1 MIFNKT
7 RVAASLLCV
16 ALLVT
21 TFDMTVFAVEID
33 KFLPVAGLDLTLNE
47 GVSMK
52 VVVEEKGMELRDK
65 FYIVEPAEVVK
76 EEIVEA
82 VKEDYSNLVIADVND
97 YVNVRSLPSEEGE
110 IVVKLYDD
118 SVGDFLEEVNGWY
131 KIESGNCIGYVKAE
145 YCVTGEAA
153 NELAKEV
160 GRRTAIVTTETL
172 NVRKEPNTEAVVIG
186 QVPFEEVLTVTDEA
200 GGWIQIKIEEGYGY
214 VSAEYVTLSTEFV
227 KAESRE
233 EEKERLAKEE
243 AERQA
248 ALEASR
254 KAQEAAA
261 QAAAEEAAKI
271 QEAAAALGYTDG
283 NLGQQVADFALQ
295 FVGNPYVYGGTSLTN
310 GADCSGFTLA
320 VYSNFGVSLPHSAA
334 AQNKKGSNVGSVA
347 NAVPGDLI
355 YYSGHIGI
363 YIGNEQ
369 IVHAS
374 NSRTGIIVSNVY
386 YDKVLGVRR
395 IF

>member
-7 RVAASLLCV
+7 RAAASLLCV

-97 YVNVRSLPSEEGE
+97 YVNVRSVPSEEGE
-110 IVVKLYDD
+110 IVGKLYDD

-131 KIESGNCIGYVKAE
+131 KIESGNCVGYVKAE

-153 NELAKEV
+153 NELAKKV

-200 GGWIQIKIEEGYGY
+200 GGGVQIKIEEGYGY
-214 VSAEYVTLSTEFV
+214 VSAE
-227 KAESRE
+227 
-233 EEKERLAKEE
+233 
-243 AERQA
+243 
-248 ALEASR
+248 
-254 KAQEAAA
+254 
-261 QAAAEEAAKI
+261 
-271 QEAAAALGYTDG
+271 
-283 NLGQQVADFALQ
+283 
-295 FVGNPYVYGGTSLTN
+295 
-310 GADCSGFTLA
+310 
-320 VYSNFGVSLPHSAA
+320 
-334 AQNKKGSNVGSVA
+334 
-347 NAVPGDLI
+347 
-355 YYSGHIGI
+355 
-363 YIGNEQ
+363 
-369 IVHAS
+369 
-374 NSRTGIIVSNVY
+374 
-386 YDKVLGVRR
+386 
-395 IF
+395 

>member
-7 RVAASLLCV
+7 KIAASLLCV
-16 ALLVT
+16 ALLAT

-52 VVVEEKGMELRDK
+52 LVVEEKGTELLDK

-82 VKEDYSNLVIADVND
+82 AKEDYSNLVIADVND

-110 IVVKLYDD
+110 IVGKLYDD
-118 SVGDFLEEVNGWY
+118 SVGDFLEEVDGWY

-160 GRRTAIVTTETL
+160 GRRTATVTTETL
-172 NVRKEPNTEAVVIG
+172 NVRKEPNKEAIVIG
-186 QVPFEEVLTVTDEA
+186 QVPCEEVLTVTDEA
-200 GGWIQIKIEEGYGY
+200 GGWVQIKIEEGYGY
-214 VSAEYVTLSTEFV
+214 VSSEYVTLSTEFV

-261 QAAAEEAAKI
+261 LAAAEEAAKI
-271 QEAAAALGYTDG
+271 QEAAAALGYSGD

-320 VYSNFGVSLPHSAA
+320 VYSNFGVALPHSAA
-334 AQNKKGSNVGSVA
+334 AQNKKGTNVGSVA

-369 IVHAS
+369 IVHAG

>member
-7 RVAASLLCV
+7 RVAASILSI

-21 TFDMTVFAVEID
+21 TFDMTAFAVEID
-33 KFLPVAGLDLTLNE
+33 KLLPVAGLDLTLNE

-52 VVVEEKGMELRDK
+52 AVVEEKGMELKDK

-97 YVNVRSLPSEEGE
+97 YVNVRSVPSEEGE
-110 IVVKLYDD
+110 IVGKLYDD

-131 KIESGNCIGYVKAE
+131 KIESGNCVGYVKAE

-153 NELAKEV
+153 NELAKKV

-200 GGWIQIKIEEGYGY
+200 GGWVQIKIEEGYGY
-214 VSAEYVTLSTEFV
+214 VSAEYVTLSSEFV

-233 EEKERLAKEE
+233 EENERLAKEE

-271 QEAAAALGYTDG
+271 QEAAVALGYTDD

-334 AQNKKGSNVGSVA
+334 AQNKKGANVGSVA

-374 NSRTGIIVSNVY
+374 NSRTGIIVSNAY

>member
-1 MIFNKT
+1 MIINKT
-7 RVAASLLCV
+7 KVVASILSLV
-16 ALLVT
+16 LLT
-21 TFDMTVFAVEID
+21 TAVDMSVFAMELDNI
-33 KFLPVAGLDLTLNE
+33 LPVAGLDLTLNE
-47 GVSMK
+47 GISMK
-52 VVVEEKGMELRDK
+52 AVVEEKGLDSENE
-65 FYIVEPAEVVK
+65 FYIVEPAEIVK
-76 EEIVEA
+76 NEMLGE

-97 YVNVRSLPSEEGE
+97 YVNVRSIPSEDGE
-110 IVVKLYDD
+110 IVGKLYDN
-118 SVGDFLEEVNGWY
+118 SVGNFLEEENGWY
-131 KIESGNCIGYVKAE
+131 KIESGNCTGYVKAE

-153 NELAKEV
+153 NEMAKEV

-172 NVRKEPNTEAVVIG
+172 NVRKEPNKEAVVIG
-186 QVPFEEVLTVTDEA
+186 QVPTGEVLTVTDEA
-200 GGWIQIKIEEGYGY
+200 GNWVQIKVEEGYGY
-214 VSAEYVTLSTEFV
+214 VSLDYIELSTEFV
-227 KAESRE
+227 TAESRE
-233 EEKERLAKEE
+233 EEKARLEKER
-243 AERQA
+243 AEREA

-261 QAAAEEAAKI
+261 QAAAEEAARI
-271 QEAAAALGYTDG
+271 QEAAAALGYSGD

-334 AQNKKGSNVGSVA
+334 AQNKKGTNVGSVA

-355 YYSGHIGI
+355 YYSGHVGI